1 MMRDGG
7 VVHRLRLKNWPY
19 LGQDVVKNAIVGV
32 DLKAVAPLLVLLS
45 SSVMVSVGVLL
56 LERGKFFCSRRTLR
70 RTRWQRNICR
80 QLSAAPPKLT
90 HSDSST
96 GKIQSAART
105 FH

>member
-1 MMRDGG
+1 MI
-7 VVHRLRLKNWPY
+7 HRLRLKNWPY

-56 LERGKFFCSRRTLR
+56 LERGKFSFCSRRTLR
-70 RTRWQRNICR
+70 RTRWQRNISR
-80 QLSAAPPKLT
+80 QLSALQAGAPPRLT

-96 GKIQSAART
+96 VKIQSAART
-105 FH
+105 FQ